1 MGLLISLQPTFY
13 PSEAELKGAKP
24 SQYGF
29 VFGITNL
36 ALFIC
41 GPFFGKYASKI
52 GLKMCFSSGAILQ
65 GLSGFMFAFVPQ
77 FEDVAMFLALSYF
90 LRFLEG
96 LGTAM
101 AWSSTMGILTEIFP
115 DKVC

>member
-41 GPFFGKYASKI
+41 GPIFGKYASKI
-52 GLKMCFSSGAILQ
+52 GLKTCFSSGAILQ